1 MEKLKKRLKIF
12 EVIYSEISCF
22 EKRQK
27 IKYIFHFDDTRFII
41 HNRIK
46 SFGVHN

>member
-22 EKRQK
+22 EK
-27 IKYIFHFDDTRFII
+27 IKYIFHFDDTCFII